1 MSYLKPVVKRFI
13 TEALA
18 KFEGP
23 RATAEA
29 VEKTFGIEVS
39 VQQVHA
45 YDPNTSQGRK
55 LSPELRELFEK
66 TREQFLTDY
75 KAIAISHKSVR
86 LRFLERI
93 LATAANKQDL
103 KNALAALAEARKESE
118 AFQVVIRQI
127 APAAPDTVPS
137 IDRDELRR
145 QIEAHMNEALGD
157 EGLRK

>member
-1 MSYLKPVVKRFI
+1 MQRLKPAIKRHI
-13 TEALA
+13 VQQLA
-18 KFEGP
+18 RYEGP
-23 RATAEA
+23 SAVADEVKNLFGVVISRAAAQSYDPT
-29 VEKTFGIEVS
+29 S
-39 VQQVHA
+39 VQ
-45 YDPNTSQGRK
+45 GKK
-55 LSPELRELFEK
+55 LSPELRTLFEA
-66 TREQFLTDY
+66 TRTEFLTDY
-75 KAIAISHKSVR
+75 GSISVAHKSVR
-86 LRFLERI
+86 LKYLERI
-93 LATAANKQDL
+93 FATAANKQDL